1 MILQKRHIPSPP
13 RMVASIILVLSIG
26 LFSLLPL
33 NLSAQND
40 DIGTLFRA
48 GAADA
53 NTLLESYLK
62 PFGAGFGSNL
72 NTGWINTARPYRPF
86 GFDLRV
92 NAAVAFVPDAEQMFD
107 IAGLNLTQIEVIDNG
122 SMTPTAFGD
131 DMPGPLVG
139 STTTFTNEQGEEQRL
154 FEFEMPQGSGYPYV
168 PTPMAQLTI
177 GVPMDTDLSIR
188 FIPTLEFEEL
198 SFRLWGLGAKHSLNQ
213 WLPAGEALPVDL
225 AIQAG
230 FTNLVSEAAL
240 DVQPE
245 IDSETEVPE
254 GMEPGSAL
262 WDGQAVEL
270 TTSAF
275 TANLLVGKTISV
287 LSLYGGVGYH
297 TSDMQIRSKGSY
309 PVIELNTDGQ
319 GNVEPERPKIIGRLD
334 DPLDLDLSGGDS
346 LRALAGFRLRL
357 GFIAISA
364 TYTHS
369 KYPALSA
376 GAGISFR

>member
-1 MILQKRHIPSPP
+1 MNVLDRNITNLARQAASTLLIL
-13 RMVASIILVLSIG
+13 AA
-26 LFSLLPL
+26 SLLSLMPL
-33 NLSAQND
+33 SLQAQND
-40 DIGTLFRA
+40 DIGAIFRA

-72 NTGWINTARPYRPF
+72 NTGWINTASPYRPF

-92 NAAVAFVPDAEQMFD
+92 NAAVALVPDADQMFD
-107 IAGLNLTQIEVIDNG
+107 IAGLNLSQIEVIDNR
-122 SMTPTAFGD
+122 SVTPTAFGD
-131 DMPGPLVG
+131 DLPGPMVG
-139 STTTFTNEQGEEQRL
+139 STTTFTNEHGEEQRL

-177 GVPMDTDLSIR
+177 GVPMNTDLSIR
-188 FIPTLEFEEL
+188 FIPTLEFDEL
-198 SFRLWGLGAKHSLNQ
+198 SFRLWGLGAKHNLNQ
-213 WLPAGEALPVDL
+213 WLPGGESLPVDL

-240 DVQPE
+240 DLQPVV
-245 IDSETEVPE
+245 DSETEVPE

-275 TANLLVGKTISV
+275 TANVLVGKTISV
-287 LSLYGGVGYH
+287 LSLYGGVGLH
-297 TSDMQIRSKGSY
+297 SSGMQIRSKGSY
-309 PVIELNTDGQ
+309 PIIELNTDSQ
-319 GNVEPERPKIIGRLD
+319 GNIDPEQPKIIGRLD
-334 DPLDLDLSGGDS
+334 DPLDLDLSGGSS

-357 GFIAISA
+357 GVIAISA